1 MKNKKYSDWTT
12 ISFIAIGIAVLLII
26 LSFFAPIIFTQA
38 SSKWNFTETGQIGDT
53 IGGIMSPFIAIGGV
67 IMTFLAFYMQ
77 VKANRL
83 QREQFLKGLN
93 KDGVDEKIDCYYKLN
108 LLKIDLEKII
118 KDIPDRVKGLNA
130 FVEAEKEN
138 PFILNPLIRR
148 HISDYE
154 TAKEINRLDFYK
166 SFKYFLSSNDEW
178 VKKFQNLFAVL
189 NYLPIGFGT
198 MYSIVDK
205 HLKEIFEIKDE
216 VRKRLIAL
224 EKKCVSLLNI
234 NNDSQLHL
242 TSNVFMVNFLK
253 NYRAEIM
260 KPLEVDKPSEVDMRK
275 ILTVVSNFS
284 NSVNEYFSVAPG
296 NYYKELGDIVT
307 DAAEIA
313 IKLNSI
319 PPKSLQVIDSIESF
333 VSILMK
339 EGEGVY
345 GKLGG
350 ILALINSGTEKYS
363 IEDIRKEYDVLP
375 Q

>member
-83 QREQFLKGLN
+83 QREQFLNGLN
-93 KDGVDEKIDCYYKLN
+93 KDRVDEKIDCYYKLN

-118 KDIPDRVKGLNA
+118 KDIPNRVDGLNA

-138 PFILNPLIRR
+138 PFVLNPLIRR

-166 SFKYFLSSNDEW
+166 SFKYFLSDNDEW
-178 VKKFQNLFAVL
+178 VKNFQNLFVIL
-189 NYLPIGFGT
+189 NYLPVGFGT
-198 MYSIVDK
+198 IYSIVDK
-205 HLKEIFEIKDE
+205 HLKEIFEIKDD
-216 VRKRLIAL
+216 VRKMLTIL
-224 EKKCVSLLNI
+224 EEECVKLLNKNNLENI
-234 NNDSQLHL
+234 NMS
-242 TSNVFMVNFLK
+242 SNVFMKDFLES
-253 NYRAEIM
+253 YRAEI
-260 KPLEVDKPSEVDMRK
+260 KKSTEANMRM
-275 ILTVVSNFS
+275 ILVVVAKFS
-284 NSVNEYFSVAPG
+284 DDVNKYFNEDTEH
-296 NYYKELGDIVT
+296 NYYKQLEEI
-307 DAAEIA
+307 AIFASKIA

-319 PPKSLQVIDSIESF
+319 PPKSLQVIASIESF
-333 VSILMK
+333 VSTLMK

-345 GKLGG
+345 GNLGG

>member
-93 KDGVDEKIDCYYKLN
+93 KDRVDEKIDCYYKLN

-148 HISDYE
+148 QISDYE

-166 SFKYFLSSNDEW
+166 SFKYFLSDNGEW
-178 VKKFQNLFAVL
+178 VKNFQNLFAVL

-198 MYSIVDK
+198 IYSIVDN

-260 KPLEVDKPSEVDMRK
+260 ELLEVDKPSEVNMRK

-284 NSVNEYFSVAPG
+284 NSVEEYFNVAPG
-296 NYYKELGDIVT
+296 NYYKELCDIVT

-319 PPKSLQVIDSIESF
+319 PPKSLQVIVSIESF

-345 GKLGG
+345 GKLGE
-350 ILALINSGTEKYS
+350 ILALINSGAEKYS